1 MLTREQIAELRRP
14 FRADQTKWKIQTQ
27 PKGEGLEGW
36 GVVVAYLDAR
46 DVAERLDAVI
56 GGEWHDE
63 YSPFGKALECSLTV
77 CGVTRRDVG
86 EADSPKE
93 LYSDAFKRAAVK
105 FGVGAFLYRM
115 PTIMAK
121 LTRKDPR
128 KPWGLSDGAKGSLR
142 AIAEAVAEGK
152 TPAARYPDLMLLS
165 EYQVPETGREAEGA
179 LPQATEPDRS
189 KDALP
194 IGPHAPRLDA
204 ELRALG
210 IADPLTYAA
219 RVCRIPDL
227 ADLAALTVRQARQVK
242 HAASGQAQ
250 RAGGGEAA

>member
-27 PKGEGLEGW
+27 PKGEWLEGW

-46 DVAERLDAVI
+46 DVAERLDLVV
-56 GGEWHDE
+56 GGEWHNA
-63 YSPFGKALECSLTV
+63 YTPFGQALECALTV

-86 EADSPKE
+86 EGEGPKE
-93 LYSDAFKRAAVK
+93 LYSDAFKRAAVL
-105 FGVGAFLYRM
+105 FGVGAFLYRL
-115 PTIMAK
+115 PSVMAK
-121 LTRKDPR
+121 LSRKDVR
-128 KPWGLSDGAKGSLR
+128 KPWGLTDEARRSLR
-142 AIAEAVAEGK
+142 AIAEAVEGGRP
-152 TPAARYPDLMLLS
+152 PAARYPGLMLLS
-165 EYQVPETGREAEGA
+165 EYQAPETGREAEGA

-189 KDALP
+189 KDDLP

-219 RVCRIPDL
+219 QVCRITDL
-227 ADLAALTVRQARQVK
+227 ADLATLTVRQARQVK
-242 HAASGQAQ
+242 HTASGQAQ